1 LAIVAGPIVF
11 QPGAGFDLAVSET
24 VNSRRSA
31 TIRGMAGKS
40 PQSILVTGSHGQLGR
55 SLAAACV
62 NRNIEHEGR
71 DLDTL
76 DICDA
81 RAVRRWIVDT
91 RPSVVVNTAAYT
103 AVDACETHEETATA
117 VNGLAV
123 GHLATA
129 CNEVDALLIQIS
141 TDYVFSGDADHP
153 YREDAAVA
161 PTSAY
166 GRSKLRGEELAGT
179 AHRHLVVRTAWLYG
193 RGGRNFVEAI
203 RAQIDGGVSSLKV
216 VADQRGCP
224 TFCDDLADAVLDL
237 AAAGST
243 GTIHAVNSGS
253 TTWHGFASEIVRL
266 LGSAVTVVPVATG
279 DVPRPAPRPA
289 YSVLDT
295 ARLEAALGRPMPPW
309 QDGLRR
315 YLEHP

>member
-1 LAIVAGPIVF
+1 
-11 QPGAGFDLAVSET
+11 
-24 VNSRRSA
+24 
-31 TIRGMAGKS
+31 MAGRT
-40 PQSILVTGSHGQLGR
+40 PQNIFITGSHGQLGR
-55 SLAAACV
+55 SLIAVCADRGVAA
-62 NRNIEHEGR
+62 EGR

-81 RAVRRWIVDT
+81 RAVRRWIVDA
-91 RPSVVVNTAAYT
+91 RPSVVVNTAAFT
-103 AVDACETHEETATA
+103 AVDDCETNQELATA

-123 GHLATA
+123 GNLAAA

-141 TDYVFSGDADHP
+141 TDYVFPGDATRP
-153 YREDAAVA
+153 YREEDAVA

-166 GRSKLRGEELAGT
+166 GRSKLRGEELART
-179 AHRHLVVRTAWLYG
+179 ADRHLVVRTAWLYG

-203 RAQIDGGVSSLKV
+203 RAQIDAGTPSLKV

-243 GTIHAVNSGS
+243 GTLHAVNSGS
-253 TTWHGFASEIVRL
+253 TTWHGFAAEIARL
-266 LGSAVTVVPVATG
+266 LGAAVTVVPVATG
-279 DVPRPAPRPA
+279 EVPRPAPRPA

-295 ARLEAALGRPMPPW
+295 NRLEAALGRPMPPW
-309 QDGLRR
+309 QDGLHR
-315 YLEHP
+315 YLEQT